1 MLKPRH
7 CALDKY
13 RWASA
18 ASDSP
23 LSHDPEGRVR
33 MVNPSSMPKRSG
45 DRIKTDRR
53 DGATLHRTGEFSAIY
68 IPTQADEALAR
79 AGGSALLEPCERDA
93 PGPSLIFELN
103 SGIRRQKEVDLVL
116 ADRGETIEV
125 FLEENRRDPQIAE
138 LSGSRLRLTDDV
150 DCFLL
155 AYGGCRNLNPPS
167 FFLRPRLIR
176 SV

>member
-1 MLKPRH
+1 M
-7 CALDKY
+7 
-13 RWASA
+13 
-18 ASDSP
+18 
-23 LSHDPEGRVR
+23 
-33 MVNPSSMPKRSG
+33 
-45 DRIKTDRR
+45 
-53 DGATLHRTGEFSAIY
+53 
-68 IPTQADEALAR
+68 QADEALAR

-103 SGIRRQKEVDLVL
+103 SGIGRQKEVDLVL

-125 FLEENRRDPQIAE
+125 FLEENRRDSQIAE

-155 AYGGCRNLNPPS
+155 AYGGWRNLNPPS
-167 FFLRPRLIR
+167 FLLRPRLIR